1 MPLSVIP
8 MGNVISVNTG
18 PIVPAEFA
26 RRRGRSAIKKLP
38 TTGRVKV
45 GPLGLEG
52 DEQAEYFHGGELQ
65 AVYAYAREDLDWW
78 SERLQR
84 PLRNGIFGENLDLID
99 FDASGAVLAEKW
111 QVGEVLLQV
120 MAPRMA
126 CGTFGG
132 WMQET
137 GWAKRFN
144 GARRPGVYL
153 RVLEGGSV
161 AVGDRVEV
169 VWRPAKH
176 VTVAEAVGAILDEQ
190 DVLRRITTMADE
202 EPEWDRAAM
211 MFHVSNRTR
220 NRAAATSTTTPE
232 NATAGTPAPSGTSA
246 PAAPTS
252 NPAPATAGSPAT
264 TTGTPTTSATAPTPP
279 AATQTPTGPAP
290 KTPTTPTTSATQAT
304 QAGPATQAPPA
315 PPAQH
320 AGQEAPATPG
330 RPAGAVDA

>member
-1 MPLSVIP
+1 

-18 PIVPAEFA
+18 PIVAAEFA
-26 RRRGRSAIKKLP
+26 PRRGRSAIRKLP
-38 TTGRVKV
+38 VDGSVNVGR
-45 GPLGLEG
+45 LGLEG
-52 DEQAEYFHGGELQ
+52 DEQAADFHGGALQ

-78 SERLQR
+78 SDRLQN
-84 PLRNGIFGENLDLID
+84 PLRNGAFGENLDLVG

-132 WMQET
+132 WMQEK

-153 RVLEGGSV
+153 RVLEEGRV
-161 AVGDRVEV
+161 AAGDPVEV

-190 DVLRRITTMADE
+190 DVLRRITAMADE
-202 EPEWDRAAM
+202 EPDWDRAAM

-220 NRAAATSTTTPE
+220 SR
-232 NATAGTPAPSGTSA
+232 
-246 PAAPTS
+246 
-252 NPAPATAGSPAT
+252 
-264 TTGTPTTSATAPTPP
+264 ATAPNAAVASPSVP
-279 AATQTPTGPAP
+279 AATAP
-290 KTPTTPTTSATQAT
+290 D
-304 QAGPATQAPPA
+304 AGPGGGRAPPRRGGRG
-315 PPAQH
+315 
-320 AGQEAPATPG
+320 AGKGP
-330 RPAGAVDA
+330 